1 MGRRR
6 RRRSRSAGIEDTNI
20 KQNIQREEESNSI
33 TSLLKKINFR
43 TLSGQLRDISDNL
56 EKIGEISELM
66 EQVDILVKP
75 KQGGQSGFN
84 LMKIL
89 QNGDSLNNLL
99 QVILPALRESPEK
112 KVEPINVETIEKD
125 EE

>member
-20 KQNIQREEESNSI
+20 KQNIQQEEESSSI

-43 TLSGQLRDISDNL
+43 ALSGQLRDISDNL

-84 LMKIL
+84 LFKIL